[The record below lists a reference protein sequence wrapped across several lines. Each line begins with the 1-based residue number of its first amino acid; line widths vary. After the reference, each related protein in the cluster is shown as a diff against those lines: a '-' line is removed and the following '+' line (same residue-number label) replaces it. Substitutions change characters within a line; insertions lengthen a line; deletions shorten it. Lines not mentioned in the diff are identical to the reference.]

1 MVPGI
6 QAVELSVVYLVLSL
20 AGLVFLWLSALRLQ
34 KFLFS
39 RGEPSDGEKDPDYSI
54 PVIDSQSHKDS
65 PFHRWD
71 QRIKIA
77 ALLCFMFCTAFL
89 NHLSWA
95 IPALLLAVCAV
106 AAARIPIRYPL
117 RRLTA
122 MAGFLGMFVL
132 VMPITVPMKDGDTL
146 LVFTHL
152 SFMPFNMRGFLLAL
166 LICIKAAAIALMAES
181 LLATAPFSSTIQ
193 ALADLRVPP
202 IICRMILLAYRYIFV
217 FQQET
222 ARMAKGMSAR
232 GFRKKTDME
241 TLHAIGSFLG
251 MLLVR
256 CFERTQRVYDAM
268 LSRGYDGTLHRT
280 VQFQARG
287 VDWLK
292 GAFWVL
298 AGFALIVGDRFI
310 AFDIFQWF

>member
-6 QAVELSVVYLVLSL
+6 RVVELPVAYLIFAL

-34 KFLFS
+34 HFLFS
-39 RGEPSDGEKDPDYSI
+39 RQELPEGEKDPDYSI
-54 PVIDSQSHKDS
+54 PVIDSQSQKDS
-65 PFHRWD
+65 PFHCWD

-106 AAARIPIRYPL
+106 AAARIPLRYPL

-122 MAGFLGMFVL
+122 MGGFLGMFVL
-132 VMPITVPMKDGDTL
+132 VMPITVPMKNGDTL
-146 LVFTHL
+146 LVFSYL
-152 SFMPFNMRGFLLAL
+152 SFVPFNTRGFFLAL
-166 LICIKAAAIALMAES
+166 LICVKASAIALMAEP
-181 LLATAPFSSTIQ
+181 LLATASFSSTIQ

-202 IICRMILLAYRYIFV
+202 IICRMLLLAYRYIFV

-222 ARMAKGMSAR
+222 ARMAKGMISR
-232 GFRKKTDME
+232 GFRKKTDMA
-241 TLHAIGSFLG
+241 TLRIIGNFLG

-256 CFERTQRVYDAM
+256 SFERTQRVYDAM
-268 LSRGYDGTLHRT
+268 LSRGYDGTMHGTFEFR
-280 VQFQARG
+280 ACR

-298 AGFALIVGDRFI
+298 AGIGLIVGDRII
-310 AFDIFQWF
+310 ALDILQWF